1 MGLSEKSGSPF
12 CVLQMVEGIAKNG
25 VGGAKTVSKTKLQR
39 IWLFTGVS
47 FTVISSLYVSNNSF

>member
-39 IWLFTGVS
+39 IWLFTGKRQNARS
-47 FTVISSLYVSNNSF
+47 QINLSAA